1 MLTFEQKRAIFNSFD
16 LKEKEI
22 SNQRFV
28 YEYPASKQR
37 GKVLARELYAMTGN
51 GYVLGKYMSGETI
64 LHNGYEVDSRGWIS
78 IMDFSKDELT
88 KVITIAM
95 ESMNGKSN

>member
-1 MLTFEQKRAIFNSFD
+1 MKNTNSFD

-37 GKVLARELYAMTGN
+37 GKIVARKLYAKTGN
-51 GYVLGKYMSGETI
+51 GYVLGKYMSEETV
-64 LHNGYEVDSRGWIS
+64 LHNRYNVDPKG
-78 IMDFSKDELT
+78 
-88 KVITIAM
+88 
-95 ESMNGKSN
+95 